1 MFTQSRFNL
10 LKTAAAA
17 LAAASLAAC
26 GGGGGSGGGSQQS
39 AGTITV
45 ADPVTIDDVITIKFR
60 DCVSKGFNAKLDSID
75 ITPLFT
81 LDKSDNDKACNA
93 RASVYA
99 LQGVLGE
106 KAQAEGSSKLLVKVQ
121 GRTDIDKSFKF
132 KAWPEFALSYPNY
145 DEIEGEVFNAL
156 LPTNG
161 GAVSGV
167 SSVTEKTFKITSVD
181 YPITVSVEAKN
192 GLKNKFR
199 LAEGGENIKDST
211 VFQLPATMNEDHVV
225 SDWVKS
231 YLNAPVNN
239 FDVGS
244 VKITF
249 ADADADSC
257 SANKLCPTIKVDGDD
272 YKLIIEVDDTSS
284 GFALKAVEEG
294 ASSNLAIVSAL
305 QEAVEALGS
314 VLLKDSTSDSGVENK
329 VQGVT
334 LAAPAFISVE
344 RSVKFSPMPA
354 SYFAQD
360 VGDIKESL
368 PKKDLFYFA
377 TTSSEINQSLLA
389 TTLVQRFLGEPS
401 IEGKIPLC
409 EDSDCT
415 LRDELI
421 KLATP
426 AAEEMAKSL
435 GLITTAQARK
445 LLEEILTKKQ
455 KIAYKVV
462 LQGAPPYVR
471 FLGQQLE
478 LSAYNVFFELSLSE
492 KINAKTVC
500 GKVFSGVLLTGCN
513 SELPS
518 GTYKLQLGDLALKQR
533 VLVKKQ
539 SVEIS
544 DLIETSL
551 HVNDY
556 FPGVDK
562 DFPGVA
568 LAENESNTKRG
579 GLDKQAIL
587 PVLYSILGQLP
598 IDEVSNFKL
607 SDLTHSNSTVE
618 IDCDPQV
625 LSDFI
630 GNGKKLSFNK
640 SELKIGKTTTDT
652 DSDTKEAKHL
662 ILSGDIIKTP
672 DGSTPDVNIVCQ
684 Q

>member
-145 DEIEGEVFNAL
+145 NKIKGEVFNAL
-156 LPTNG
+156 LPANG
-161 GAVSGV
+161 GVTVSSASGV
-167 SSVTEKTFKITSVD
+167 SSETEKAFEISPVN
-181 YPITVSVEAKN
+181 YPITVSVGAKN
-192 GLKNKFR
+192 GLKNAFR
-199 LAEGGENIKDST
+199 LANGGENIEDST
-211 VFQLPATMNEDHVV
+211 VFQLPATMNEEHVV
-225 SDWVKS
+225 SDWVQS
-231 YLNAPVNN
+231 YLKARGNN
-239 FDVGS
+239 VQS

-249 ADADADSC
+249 ANSC
-257 SANKLCPTIKVDGDD
+257 SENGQLCPTITVDGED
-272 YKLIIEVDDTSS
+272 YELIIIKVGTSS
-284 GFALKAVEEG
+284 GFALEAVEEG
-294 ASSNLAIVSAL
+294 ASSNPAIVSAL

-314 VLLKDSTSDSGVENK
+314 VLLKNSISESGVENE

-368 PKKDLFYFA
+368 PKEDLFYFA

-389 TTLVQRFLGEPS
+389 TTLVQRFSSKPNIKGE
-401 IEGKIPLC
+401 IPLC
-409 EDSDCT
+409 EGGDCT

-455 KIAYKVV
+455 KIVYKVV

-492 KINAKTVC
+492 EIKAKTVC
-500 GKVFSGVLLTGCN
+500 GKVFSGLLLTGCN

-518 GTYKLQLGDLALKQR
+518 GTYTLQLGDLALKQR

-556 FPGVDK
+556 FKVGGK

-568 LAENESNTKRG
+568 LAENESNTKGG

-587 PVLYSILGQLP
+587 PVLYSILGLLP

-618 IDCDPQV
+618 IDCDTPV

-640 SELKIGKTTTDT
+640 SELKIGKTTT